1 MDFSDRAV
9 LLQRKCKSSGANKY
23 RGYHYA
29 LSNDTNI
36 YAPYKSKTRG
46 FMMFS
51 GREEKD
57 MCKNTSSK
65 SARKTSSVIH
75 GNSSSIF
82 MSFFIR
88 P

>member
-1 MDFSDRAV
+1 
-9 LLQRKCKSSGANKY
+9 
-23 RGYHYA
+23 
-29 LSNDTNI
+29 
-36 YAPYKSKTRG
+36 
-46 FMMFS
+46 MFS

-88 P
+88 PWEFIKTIKYYSKDNVGFQKRI